1 LAIDNRHSVINLTP
15 LSARATIHPDQ
26 IRFES
31 ETPFG
36 LMALGTAESI
46 IDLIG
51 HTPLLHLARF
61 APPPLASVYA
71 KIEWLNPG
79 GSVKDRAALGM
90 ILDAERKGLLRPG
103 ATIIEPT
110 AGNTGIGLALV
121 GIAKGYRVVLCV
133 PRGFAVEKM
142 KLIEVLGGEIEYV
155 PQESGMKGAIER
167 CHELAEQIEGSFVP
181 QQFENT
187 ANPCF
192 HESTTAAEIIEQLEG
207 QIDAVVIGAGTSGTF
222 VGVSRAVRKVNPNV
236 LCVLVEPEGSIYG
249 GGPPG
254 PKKIEGIGQKDFIP
268 PIYDAS
274 LTDEV
279 MMVMDEDVCASLKR
293 LARCEGLLGG
303 WSSGAAATAAYKIAE
318 RLGPGKRVITVF
330 PDSGER
336 YQSQGI
342 FE

>member
-1 LAIDNRHSVINLTP
+1 MVP
-15 LSARATIHPDQ
+15 
-26 IRFES
+26 
-31 ETPFG
+31 
-36 LMALGTAESI
+36 GTAHSI
-46 IDLIG
+46 LDLIG

-90 ILDAERKGLLRPG
+90 ILNAEETGRLKPG

-133 PRGFAVEKM
+133 PRGFAVVKM

-155 PQESGMKGAIER
+155 SQESGMKGAIQR
-167 CHELAEQIEGSFVP
+167 CHELAEEIPDSFVP

-192 HESTTAAEIIEQLEG
+192 HELTTAREIIQQMDG

-222 VGVSRAVRKVNPNV
+222 VGVSRAVKKLNPDV
-236 LCVLVEPEGSIYG
+236 LCILVEPEGSIYG
-249 GGPPG
+249 GGAPG
-254 PKKIEGIGQKDFIP
+254 PKKIEGIGQRDFIP

-274 LTDEV
+274 LADEI
-279 MMVMDEDVCASLKR
+279 MMVMDEDVCASLKQ
-293 LARCEGLLGG
+293 LARKEGLLGG
-303 WSSGAAATAAYKIAE
+303 WSSGAAAAAAYKIAE
-318 RLGPGKRVITVF
+318 RLGSGKRIVTVF
-330 PDSGER
+330 PDGAER

-342 FE
+342 FD